1 MEAASSSQN
10 GAVSLQ
16 KLSVGAAL
24 VQQFVNKLRSR
35 NASNEGIRAAEEFM
49 KGVRFQDYEE
59 RSSSRLMQFPA
70 SKSVEVIERFCNE
83 NEWDEESTNDLKFS
97 AALLDADQKSDS
109 FIRFQ
114 KVGDGEFY
122 VHFIALKRM
131 GEKIFFGLARH
142 HVKFKLAPDVKVT
155 EKNNWAYKSWW
166 QRMKPGR
173 DRPRDQPTANS
184 STSVSE
190 EQATLL
196 ENFFLLRALKKFA
209 EDTPSSVHEL
219 PYEDRQFLTF
229 GSDFD
234 F

>member
-1 MEAASSSQN
+1 MEPASPSQN

-35 NASNEGIRAAEEFM
+35 NASNGGIRAAEEFIR
-49 KGVRFQDYEE
+49 GVRFQDYEE
-59 RSSSRLMQFPA
+59 RSSCRLMQFPTN
-70 SKSVEVIERFCNE
+70 KSNEVIERFCKDNA
-83 NEWDEESTNDLKFS
+83 WDEESTNDLKFS
-97 AALLDADQKSDS
+97 AALLDADQKSDT

-114 KVGDGEFY
+114 KVDDGEFY

-142 HVKFKLAPDVKVT
+142 HVKFKLAPNINVT
-155 EKNNWAYKSWW
+155 EKNSWAYKSWW
-166 QRMKPGR
+166 QRMKPSRGAR
-173 DRPRDQPTANS
+173 SDQSSAES
-184 STSVSE
+184 STAMSE